1 MDLSIRPIPTSK
13 DKIKQPF
20 LAEANVI
27 PKINTSSLFIGASG
41 SGKTTLVANLL
52 TRADMLKNVFDRTFL
67 ISPTAKTDDIQK
79 FLKLP
84 EDDIIDE
91 LKDAASFLSEIM
103 AEQVIEIEEK
113 GAHKAPKYLVIYD
126 DVISNPEFLKT
137 DEFVRSFVMNRHF
150 NFTTFICSQSY
161 KGIPRKCRL
170 QARHIFYFK
179 GSESENETIMEDR
192 SPPNFSK
199 NMGLELVEAATK
211 DKYSFLH
218 IHMGVDM
225 VDRYRRNL
233 RDIIDIS
240 ISHNSNDGNIR
251 TNKTARADTRRR
263 GQGKRI
269 LCTTHKN
276 NTIVAPTTPD
286 KRRKCEAGGG
296 AIDQSGQHCGG
307 GVG

>member
-27 PKINTSSLFIGASG
+27 PKINTSSLFVGASG

-79 FLKLP
+79 FLDLP
-84 EDDIIDE
+84 DEDIIDD
-91 LKDAASFLSEIM
+91 LKEAPAFLSEIM
-103 AEQVIEIEEK
+103 AEQVVEIEAK

-150 NFTTFICSQSY
+150 NFTTMICSQSY

-192 SPPNFSK
+192 SPPNFNK

-211 DKYSFLH
+211 DKFSFLH

-225 VDRYRRNL
+225 ADRYRRNL

-240 ISHNSNDGNIR
+240 APQISNARNTRSNSKSRTDKQRCSKSKRVLQSSHESDNATAATT
-251 TNKTARADTRRR
+251 TNKR
-263 GQGKRI
+263 GKR
-269 LCTTHKN
+269 
-276 NTIVAPTTPD
+276 
-286 KRRKCEAGGG
+286 EAG
-296 AIDQSGQHCGG
+296 SGIVDKFG
-307 GVG
+307 

>member
-27 PKINTSSLFIGASG
+27 PKINTSSLFVGASG

-79 FLKLP
+79 FLDLP
-84 EDDIIDE
+84 EDDIIDN
-91 LKDAASFLSEIM
+91 LKEAPAFLSEIM
-103 AEQVIEIEEK
+103 AEQVVEIEAK

-150 NFTTFICSQSY
+150 NFTTMICSQSY

-192 SPPNFSK
+192 APPNFSK

-211 DKYSFLH
+211 DKFSFLH

-225 VDRYRRNL
+225 ADRYRRNL

-240 ISHNSNDGNIR
+240 APQISNVRNTRSNS
-251 TNKTARADTRRR
+251 KSRADKQRCTKSKRVLQSSHESDNAAVATTSNKR
-263 GQGKRI
+263 GKR
-269 LCTTHKN
+269 
-276 NTIVAPTTPD
+276 
-286 KRRKCEAGGG
+286 EAG
-296 AIDQSGQHCGG
+296 SGIVDKFG
-307 GVG
+307 